1 MTSIYGTQKEPI
13 NLYNVSLLKS
23 TSDDQVPLALK
34 ELGYATNNYLVDVR
48 LALGYASV
56 IVAALTAFYDHKV
69 GFFAAKYP
77 WTILGLFIYVTLN
90 VAYTYWIWFVEAGI
104 VYSGTKGALKV
115 SVATSKG
122 SKKSKYDPVY
132 DIKVTVLSD
141 KTPAVIK
148 KSGTFDGWFATNGMI
163 DYKKFAAWISSAV
176 SEAETKVS
184 EKTSKKKN

>member
-1 MTSIYGTQKEPI
+1 MTSVYGTQKDPI
-13 NLYNVSLLKS
+13 NLYNTSLLKS

-34 ELGYATNNYLVDVR
+34 ELGYSTNNYLVDVR

-77 WTILGLFIYVTLN
+77 WTVLGLFFYAAFNI
-90 VAYTYWIWFVEAGI
+90 AYTYWIWFVEAGVI
-104 VYSGTKGALKV
+104 YSGTKGPLKV
-115 SVATSKG
+115 SIATNKG

-132 DIKVTVLSD
+132 DIKVTVSSE
-141 KTPAVIK
+141 KTKAVSEK
-148 KSGTFDGWFATNGMI
+148 TGTFDGWFATNGMI

-176 SEAETKVS
+176 SEAEAKVS
-184 EKTSKKKN
+184 ETASKKKN